1 MNMTNILNNIYDSAI
16 NGRAVELANEYID
29 RYGRTELAI
38 DKLVSCQRRKCATTG
53 FVTGLGG
60 LVSIPVTLPADLY
73 SSLVIQV
80 NMIVAI
86 AVIRGYDVHSEE
98 VKTLVFL
105 CIVGN
110 SIGDVL
116 KQAGIKAVTD
126 YTAKTIIPKL
136 TVIVSQRIAAKVGS
150 RLVVKAS
157 TKGLSSAAKMIP
169 VLGGLIGGAYNYAE
183 VSTYA
188 NIARERF
195 N

>member
-38 DKLVSCQRRKCATTG
+38 DKLISCQRRKCATTG

-136 TVIVSQRIAAKVGS
+136 TMIVSQRIAAKVGS

>member
-16 NGRAVELANEYID
+16 NGRAVELANEYIE

-38 DKLVSCQRRKCATTG
+38 DKLVSCQRRKCTTTG

-98 VKTLVFL
+98 VKTLVYL

>member
-136 TVIVSQRIAAKVGS
+136 TMIVSQRIAAKVGS

-169 VLGGLIGGAYNYAE
+169 FLSGLIGGAYNYAE
-183 VSTYA
+183 VCTYA

>member
-1 MNMTNILNNIYDSAI
+1 MSMTNILNNIYDSAI

-38 DKLVSCQRRKCATTG
+38 DKLVSCQRRKCTTTG

-150 RLVVKAS
+150 KLMIKAS

>member
-1 MNMTNILNNIYDSAI
+1 MNMNDFLNNIYDSAI

-38 DKLVSCQRRKCATTG
+38 DKLVSCQRRKSTATG

-60 LVSIPVTLPADLY
+60 LVSIPVALPADVY

-86 AVIRGYDVHSEE
+86 AVIRGYDVHSDE

-105 CIVGN
+105 CIIGN

-126 YTAKTIIPKL
+126 YTAKTILPKL
-136 TVIVSQRIAAKVGS
+136 TLAVSERIAAKVGS
-150 RLVVKAS
+150 KLVLKAS
-157 TKGLSSAAKMIP
+157 TKGLSNAAKMIP
-169 VLGGLIGGAYNYAE
+169 VLGGLIGGAYNFAE
-183 VSTYA
+183 VTAYA

>member
-1 MNMTNILNNIYDSAI
+1 MNMNDILNNIYDSAI

-38 DKLVSCQRRKCATTG
+38 DKLVSSQRRKSTATG

-60 LVSIPVTLPADLY
+60 LVSIPVALPADVY
-73 SSLVIQV
+73 SSLAIQV

-86 AVIRGYDVHSEE
+86 AVIRGYDVHSDE
-98 VKTLVFL
+98 VKTLVYL
-105 CIVGN
+105 CIIGN

-126 YTAKTIIPKL
+126 YTAKTILPKL
-136 TVIVSQRIAAKVGS
+136 TLAVSERIAAKVGS
-150 RLVVKAS
+150 KLVLKAS
-157 TKGLSSAAKMIP
+157 TKGLSNAAKMIP
-169 VLGGLIGGAYNYAE
+169 VLGGLIGGAYNFAE
-183 VSTYA
+183 VTAYA

>member
-1 MNMTNILNNIYDSAI
+1 MNMTDILNNIYDSAI

-38 DKLVSCQRRKCATTG
+38 DKLVSCQRRKCTTTG
-53 FVTGLGG
+53 FLTGLGG

-136 TVIVSQRIAAKVGS
+136 TMIVSQRIAAKVGS

-169 VLGGLIGGAYNYAE
+169 FLGGLIGGAYNYAE

>member
-1 MNMTNILNNIYDSAI
+1 MNMTNVLNNIYDSAI
-16 NGRAVELANEYID
+16 NGRAVELANEYIN

-38 DKLVSCQRRKCATTG
+38 DKLVSCQRRKCTTTG

-116 KQAGIKAVTD
+116 KQAGIKAITD

-136 TVIVSQRIAAKVGS
+136 TAIVSKRIVAKVGS

-157 TKGLSSAAKMIP
+157 AKGLSSAAKMIP

>member
-136 TVIVSQRIAAKVGS
+136 TMIVSQRIAAKVGS

-169 VLGGLIGGAYNYAE
+169 FLGGLIGGAYNYAE

-188 NIARERF
+188 NIVYVVK
-195 N
+195 

>member
-1 MNMTNILNNIYDSAI
+1 MNMTNVLNNIYDSAI

-86 AVIRGYDVHSEE
+86 AAIRGYDVHSEE

>member
-136 TVIVSQRIAAKVGS
+136 TMIVSQRIAAKVGS

-157 TKGLSSAAKMIP
+157 TKGLSSAAKMLP
-169 VLGGLIGGAYNYAE
+169 FLGGLIGGAYNYAE

>member
-1 MNMTNILNNIYDSAI
+1 M
-16 NGRAVELANEYID
+16 
-29 RYGRTELAI
+29 
-38 DKLVSCQRRKCATTG
+38 
-53 FVTGLGG
+53 TGLGG
-60 LVSIPVTLPADLY
+60 LVSIPVALPADVY

-86 AVIRGYDVHSEE
+86 AVIRGYDVHSDE

-105 CIVGN
+105 CIIGN

-126 YTAKTIIPKL
+126 YTAKTILPKL
-136 TVIVSQRIAAKVGS
+136 TLAVSERIAAKVGS
-150 RLVVKAS
+150 KLVLKAS
-157 TKGLSSAAKMIP
+157 TKGLSNAAKMIP
-169 VLGGLIGGAYNYAE
+169 VLGGLIGGAYNFAE
-183 VSTYA
+183 VTAYA

>member
-1 MNMTNILNNIYDSAI
+1 MNMNDILNNIYDSAI

-38 DKLVSCQRRKCATTG
+38 DKLVSSQRRKSTATG

-60 LVSIPVTLPADLY
+60 LVSIPVALPADVY

-86 AVIRGYDVHSEE
+86 AVIRGYDVHSDE

-105 CIVGN
+105 CIIGN

-126 YTAKTIIPKL
+126 YTAKTILPKL
-136 TVIVSQRIAAKVGS
+136 TLAVSERIAAKVGS
-150 RLVVKAS
+150 KLVLKAS
-157 TKGLSSAAKMIP
+157 TKGLSNAAKMIP
-169 VLGGLIGGAYNYAE
+169 VLGGLIGGAYNFAE
-183 VSTYA
+183 VTAYA

>member
-29 RYGRTELAI
+29 RYGRTALAI

-136 TVIVSQRIAAKVGS
+136 TMIVSQRIAAKVGS

-169 VLGGLIGGAYNYAE
+169 FLGGLIGGAYNYAE